1 MNVHSVRKWVS
12 HLGGKKQKRSQI
24 ISVMAWIVFPQ
35 EGMLK
40 SSALVAER
48 VTLFGNG
55 AFADVIKMRSLDGP

>member
-1 MNVHSVRKWVS
+1 
-12 HLGGKKQKRSQI
+12 
-24 ISVMAWIVFPQ
+24 
-35 EGMLK
+35 MLK